1 MNWIEALCLGI
12 VQGVTEFLPISSDGH
27 LIVAAKV
34 ASLFTGVERTE
45 AENVFFF
52 VMLHV
57 GTLAAIVAH
66 YRREALAGLRGLLG
80 SSEVPD
86 LYRRNPVIR
95 TGILVAIATLVLV
108 PDKLFFMKWM
118 KAAFDSPAAIGI
130 GFWITA
136 AALAVTASRLSGGDK
151 GPRDTTFLDALLIG
165 VAQAFA
171 PLPGVSRSGLTVAM
185 ALALGFRRNWA
196 VQFSLMLAV
205 PAILGAAT
213 FEIKDVD
220 KSTLNGQL
228 VAQTIVAAA
237 VAGIIGY
244 AAIVW
249 LVRLVRSGRLWYF
262 SVYLVVLGFVVML
275 GFSKARRP
283 HDGRSPAPTPDRA
296 ARTEPSRSVSRRFS
310 SIGQRALDRP
320 IRSGA
325 NPSRARAGPVRLWF
339 LGRDG
344 LDLG

>member
-1 MNWIEALCLGI
+1 MNWIEALFLGV

-27 LIVAAKV
+27 LIVAAKL

-45 AENVFFF
+45 EENVFFF

-66 YRREALAGLRGLLG
+66 YRREALAGLRGLLK
-80 SSEVPD
+80 SAEVPE
-86 LYRRNPVIR
+86 LYRREAVIR
-95 TGILVAIATLVLV
+95 TGVLVALATLVLV

-118 KAAFDSPAAIGI
+118 KAAFDSPAAIGV
-130 GFWITA
+130 GFWVTA

-151 GPRDTTFLDALLIG
+151 GPRETTFLDALLIG
-165 VAQAFA
+165 FAQAFA

-220 KSTLNGQL
+220 KSTLDGRL
-228 VAQTIVAAA
+228 VAQTIVAA
-237 VAGIIGY
+237 VIAGIIGY

-262 SVYLVVLGFVVML
+262 SVYLAVLGLVVML

-283 HDGRSPAPTPDRA
+283 HNVQPPPPALDRA
-296 ARTEPSRSVSRRFS
+296 ARTDASRPIDRRFPAL
-310 SIGQRALDRP
+310 GQGALDRP
-320 IRSGA
+320 VPTGADSG
-325 NPSRARAGPVRLWF
+325 RARAGSIRPGSV
-339 LGRDG
+339 GRDG

>member
-1 MNWIEALCLGI
+1 MNWIESLLLGV

-27 LIVAAKV
+27 LIVAAKL
-34 ASLFTGVERTE
+34 ASFFTGVERSE
-45 AENVFFF
+45 EENVFFF

-86 LYRRNPVIR
+86 LYRRGAVVR
-95 TGILVAIATLVLV
+95 TGILVVIATLVLV

-118 KAAFDSPAAIGI
+118 KMAFDSPAAIGI

-151 GPRDTTFLDALLIG
+151 GPRETTFLDALLIG

-228 VAQTIVAAA
+228 IAQTIVAAA
-237 VAGIIGY
+237 VAGVIGY

-262 SVYLVVLGFVVML
+262 SVYLVILGLVVML

-283 HDGRSPAPTPDRA
+283 LDGQSPAPPAHRTTRADPPRA
-296 ARTEPSRSVSRRFS
+296 ADGRFPA
-310 SIGQRALDRP
+310 IGQRAVDRAVTP
-320 IRSGA
+320 GATSG
-325 NPSRARAGPVRLWF
+325 
-339 LGRDG
+339 
-344 LDLG
+344 